1 MHIWQVRY
9 KKMSRVKEIIYSR
22 KTLEIKRSH
31 VFLALRRNPLIV
43 SWHLHCIHIRQNWRP
58 RWAPSLGPIW
68 LRPLWAKSE
77 GAPHYPSF
85 PWWMMIITWRSTCTF
100 AQHIKSRPHKLN
112 PRNFPPF
119 HATLSTKHT
128 QFENN
133 RTVLSI

>member
-9 KKMSRVKEIIYSR
+9 KKMSRIKEIIYSR

-58 RWAPSLGPIW
+58 RWAPSVGPIW

-100 AQHIKSRPHKLN
+100 AQHVESQPHKLN